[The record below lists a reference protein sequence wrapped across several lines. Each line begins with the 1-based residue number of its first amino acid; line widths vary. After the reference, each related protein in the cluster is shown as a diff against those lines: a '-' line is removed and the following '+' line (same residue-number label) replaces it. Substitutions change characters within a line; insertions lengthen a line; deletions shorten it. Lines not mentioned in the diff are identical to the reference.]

1 MKTPLPF
8 VWITFYLF
16 ILVLLPASTEAKIS
30 AVEKIATY
38 PTQVEVEKQV
48 RAYFADTPVMIEIA
62 RCESKFRQYT
72 DSGSVLRGGASG
84 GMIGVFQFFE
94 SIHMDGAKALGYD
107 LATLEGNLGYAKH
120 VYDSEGTTPWNS
132 AKECWNVKSTQGPTT
147 STRAQLE
154 TKIKQLTEI
163 ISLLKKIQELRALR

>member
-1 MKTPLPF
+1 MKIPF
-8 VWITFYLF
+8 PFIWITLCLF
-16 ILVLLPASTEAKIS
+16 TLILIPTS
-30 AVEKIATY
+30 IADTITTY

-72 DSGSVLRGGASG
+72 DAGNVLRGGDSG

-94 SIHMDGAKALGYD
+94 SIHMDGAQALGYD

-120 VYDSEGTTPWNS
+120 VYDSEGTTPWNA
-132 AKECWNVKSTQGPTT
+132 AKTCWSKAAVNQTNP
-147 STRAQLE
+147 TRAELQA
-154 TKIKQLTEI
+154 KIAQLTQL
-163 ISLLKKIQELRALR
+163 ISLLQTIIELRSVR